1 MNTPLLVKKSF
12 GVYFH
17 IPYCIQRCTYC
28 DFATYEQTQIMP
40 PSSYTSLVL
49 KEMDLRKHFYEP
61 QALSTIYFGGGT
73 PSLVNPQNILHMV
86 EGLEKHG
93 FARGPGTEMTLEINP
108 ATLSVEKMEAY
119 LSIGF
124 NRFSVGAQTFDDN
137 LLKKVR
143 REHTAAQTRDTLAF
157 LKSYSVNYS
166 FDLLFGLPGQTLEG
180 LQRDL
185 AVVLEFRPQHIS
197 PYCLT
202 VPESNPLWLGR
213 PSDDT
218 QVDMFDLI
226 TKTLVDAGYSQYE
239 ISNFSLPGFE
249 SKHNSLYWQDEEW
262 WGIGLSSHSYSKQT
276 RWGVRYWNPR
286 SIAEYEKQINSAEE
300 CFSPL
305 ELPESQFENLEKH
318 QALTDFCHTSLR
330 MMSGLDLHRL
340 ELKFDNLVLSRVVSI
355 CEKLENRGWLA
366 KTPKGYALT
375 QAGVVL
381 SNQVF
386 LELTFS
392 AA

>member
-1 MNTPLLVKKSF
+1 
-12 GVYFH
+12 
-17 IPYCIQRCTYC
+17 
-28 DFATYEQTQIMP
+28 
-40 PSSYTSLVL
+40 
-49 KEMDLRKHFYEP
+49 
-61 QALSTIYFGGGT
+61 
-73 PSLVNPQNILHMV
+73 MV
-86 EGLEKHG
+86 SGLEKHG
-93 FARGPGTEMTLEINP
+93 FTRGPGTEMTLEINP

-124 NRFSVGAQTFDDN
+124 NRFSVGAQTFDDG

-143 REHTAAQTRDTLAF
+143 REHTSAQTRDTLAF

-166 FDLLFGLPGQTLEG
+166 FDLLFGLPTQTLEG

-185 AVVLEFRPQHIS
+185 EVVLEFRPQHIS

-202 VPESNPLWLGR
+202 VPESNPLWQGR

-226 TKTLVDAGYSQYE
+226 TKTLTGAGYIQYE

-249 SKHNSLYWQDEEW
+249 SKHNSLYWQDQEW
-262 WGIGLSSHSYSKQT
+262 WGLGLSSHSYSKQT
-276 RWGVRYWNPR
+276 KWGVRYWNPR
-286 SIAEYEKQINSAEE
+286 SIADYENQINSSEE
-300 CFSPL
+300 SFSPL

-330 MMSGLDLHRL
+330 MLSGVDLDLL
-340 ELKFDNLVLSRVVSI
+340 ELKFDSHVRNEVVSI
-355 CEKLENRGWLA
+355 CEKLLLRGWLS
-366 KTPKGYALT
+366 KTPRGYALT
-375 QAGVVL
+375 RSGVVL